1 MLKPAGLAFDLEP
14 WFNAARPGQGDTDA
28 RNSARRDSSGSPE
41 PDLPRL
47 LSAVVSVTSDM
58 GVEQGLADV
67 VNADGGQWLPH
78 WQHADALETDDGTT
92 AHALQEQSA
101 AGYRYLFRAA
111 IPIADGLHIL
121 DGITQSMLPQIPA
134 WEWPEA

>member
-1 MLKPAGLAFDLEP
+1 VGDLVAIGP
-14 WFNAARPGQGDTDA
+14 
-28 RNSARRDSSGSPE
+28 
-41 PDLPRL
+41 LPRL

-92 AHALQEQSA
+92 AHALQEHST

-134 WEWPEA
+134 WEWLEA